1 MKLVVVRKIVL
12 SLIASWLSLVMFTD
26 FIVVPTVFRTLSNRF
41 EAGELGMKVF
51 AALGAYEA
59 VVAVLLFLTA
69 RVVFKRFR
77 TKRAGFL
84 FLFATTLLTF
94 ALLGRFYIT
103 PELTKIN
110 QDKYTLDEQ
119 SSEYQK
125 LQSRHNFLHS
135 FYVKLDGTKMLFLI
149 AGLLGSFR
157 SSRFDQDKVFTINQR
172 RKL

>member
-1 MKLVVVRKIVL
+1 MKLLVVRKVVL
-12 SLIASWLSLVMFTD
+12 SLLASWLSLVIFTD

-51 AALGAYEA
+51 AALGSYEA
-59 VVAVLLFLTA
+59 LVAILLFLTA
-69 RVVFKRFR
+69 GVVFKRFR

-84 FLFATTLLTF
+84 FLFATTLLAF
-94 ALLGRFYIT
+94 SLLGRFYLT
-103 PELTKIN
+103 PELTRIN

-125 LQSRHNFLHS
+125 LQSRHSFLHS
-135 FYVKLDGTKMLFLI
+135 FYVKLDGAKMLLLI

-157 SSRFDQDKVFTINQR
+157 SSRFDQEKVLMLSQR
-172 RKL
+172 RKS